1 MAEVSLQ
8 RPGIVAF
15 VSQREPAGVSQ
26 HVGVSRKAQ
35 LGLDTS
41 ALHHARKACR
51 RERRPP
57 LAGEHERRLGI
68 LLPLQ
73 LAQGPHFIADNGMGG
88 RRALL
93 GPAYVQDGVG
103 EIDLIPTQVYKLG
116 RPQTVA
122 EGDKDH
128 GGIPVTPAI
137 GLGGIDQPIDL
148 GAGQVLPRPID
159 RVRFS
164 SRHGDCSIYSGWCH
178 QFQR

>member
-1 MAEVSLQ
+1 M
-8 RPGIVAF
+8 
-15 VSQREPAGVSQ
+15 
-26 HVGVSRKAQ
+26 KAQ

-93 GPAYVQDGVG
+93 GPADVQDGVG

-116 RPQTVA
+116 RPQAVA

-148 GAGQVLPRPID
+148 GAGQVLPGPID
-159 RVRFS
+159 GVRFS
-164 SRHGDCSIYSGWCH
+164 SRHGDCSIYGGWCH